1 MCSTTCLGE
10 PTATEQAGAFAEG
23 NGRGQPVALDRTTR
37 LQLAIA
43 ATRPSRGRAGLT
55 RQARSIGVAAFYEVF
70 ESLDPEAQANI
81 AEEARFTALIVGGE
95 GYPTRLAT
103 VEGAPPVLFCRGPT
117 ELLTSAGIGICG
129 SRNVTDEGLRAA
141 RVCGEAAA
149 EEGLTVI
156 SGYARGVDMA
166 THVEALKRGG
176 RTIVV
181 LPEGITRFRVR
192 RGDLAGV
199 WDQSRVLVVSQFSP
213 TQPWSA
219 GAAMARNL
227 VIFGLS
233 LALVVVEA
241 GETGGTLAA
250 GMHALQVNRLVL
262 ALEFAETPRG
272 NAMLLRRGA
281 VPVRDRSELVA
292 QLKNLVHDHDGKQ
305 LSIPWPSQRG

>member
-1 MCSTTCLGE
+1 M
-10 PTATEQAGAFAEG
+10 
-23 NGRGQPVALDRTTR
+23 
-37 LQLAIA
+37 
-43 ATRPSRGRAGLT
+43 

-70 ESLDPEAQANI
+70 ESLDPEAQASI
-81 AEEARFTALIVGGE
+81 AEEARALASQNFTALIIGGE

-103 VEGAPPVLFCRGPT
+103 VEGAPPVLFCLGPT

-129 SRNVTDEGLRAA
+129 SRNVNDEGLRAA
-141 RVCGEAAA
+141 RVCGEAAV
-149 EEGLTVI
+149 EEGLTVT

-166 THVEALKRGG
+166 THVEALKQGG

-199 WDQSRVLVVSQFSP
+199 WDPSRVLVVSQFAP

-219 GAAMARNL
+219 GAAMTRNV
-227 VIFGLS
+227 VIFGLG

-250 GMHALQVNRLVL
+250 GMR
-262 ALEFAETPRG
+262 ALEANRRVIALGFTEIPRG

-281 VPVRDRSELVA
+281 VPVRNRSELVT
-292 QLKNLVHDHDGKQ
+292 QLKNLALDHGGNQ
-305 LSIPWPSQRG
+305 LCIP

>member
-1 MCSTTCLGE
+1 MRSTICLGE
-10 PTATEQAGAFAEG
+10 ATATQQHRAFTG
-23 NGRGQPVALDRTTR
+23 SNGQELVALDRTTR
-37 LQLAIA
+37 LRLAIA
-43 ATRPSRGRAGLT
+43 GTRPSRGRANLM

-70 ESLDPEAQANI
+70 ESLDPEAQASI
-81 AEEARFTALIVGGE
+81 AEEARALASQNFTALIIGGE

-103 VEGAPPVLFCRGPT
+103 VEGAPPVLFCLGPT

-129 SRNVTDEGLRAA
+129 SRNVNDEGLRAA
-141 RVCGEAAA
+141 RVCGEAAV
-149 EEGLTVI
+149 EEGLTVT

-166 THVEALKRGG
+166 THVEALKQGG

-199 WDQSRVLVVSQFSP
+199 WDPSRVLVVSQFAP

-219 GAAMARNL
+219 GAAMTRNV
-227 VIFGLS
+227 VIFGLG

-250 GMHALQVNRLVL
+250 GMR
-262 ALEFAETPRG
+262 ALEANRRVIALGFTEIPRG

-281 VPVRDRSELVA
+281 VPVRNRSELVT
-292 QLKNLVHDHDGKQ
+292 QLKNLALDHGGNQ
-305 LSIPWPSQRG
+305 LCIP